1 MKTVVLKF
9 GCNIAGHFV
18 PKGTVLETLDAMD
31 ERVQN
36 VWPGIQNRM
45 ASNAI
50 AVQFPHL
57 SFPTLIHKDQI
68 EVPPVE

>member
-1 MKTVVLKF
+1 MKTVVLKY

-18 PKGTVLETLDAMD
+18 PKGTVLETFDSMD
-31 ERVQN
+31 VRVQS

-45 ASNAI
+45 DSNAI
-50 AVQFPHL
+50 AVQFAHL

-68 EVPPVE
+68 EVQ